1 MTTYK
6 FTIVIEKDED
16 GRYVAVCPALE
27 GCYTEG
33 DTKEEAVALLED
45 AIKLHIEARRR
56 KGEPIHREIGTSR
69 ITVTL

>member
-1 MTTYK
+1 MQTCQ

-16 GRYVAVCPALE
+16 GRYVAVCPALQ

-33 DTKEEAVALLED
+33 ATEKEAVDNLED
-45 AIKLHIEARRR
+45 AIKLHIEARRAR
-56 KGEPIHREIGTSR
+56 GEPIHQEVGTSR